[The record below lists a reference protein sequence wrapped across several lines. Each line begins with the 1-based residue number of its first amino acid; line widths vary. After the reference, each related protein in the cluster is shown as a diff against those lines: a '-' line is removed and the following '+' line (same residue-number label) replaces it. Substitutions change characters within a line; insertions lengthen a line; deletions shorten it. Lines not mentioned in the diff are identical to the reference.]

1 MIVYLFTTQKPDADN
16 DFELLD
22 KKQQYK
28 NQLPDASDASI
39 FAKIIDYKGA
49 ILQAVALFTLTY
61 VLI

>member
-1 MIVYLFTTQKPDADN
+1 VIVYLFTVQKPEADN

-22 KKQQYK
+22 KRQQYK

-49 ILQAVALFTLTY
+49 I
-61 VLI
+61 